1 MDVYVHGS
9 DQMDLD
15 FLWYW
20 SPRTGPD
27 KSAGPV
33 LPDQT
38 GQNQII
44 KIHFNFKV
52 ILISNYHFVVV
63 MHPSW
68 GDQG

>member
-20 SPRTGPD
+20 SPGTGPD

-38 GQNQII
+38 RQKQII
-44 KIHFNFKV
+44 TNSF
-52 ILISNYHFVVV
+52 
-63 MHPSW
+63 
-68 GDQG
+68 

>member
-20 SPRTGPD
+20 SPMTGPD

-44 KIHFNFKV
+44 TNSF
-52 ILISNYHFVVV
+52 
-63 MHPSW
+63 
-68 GDQG
+68 